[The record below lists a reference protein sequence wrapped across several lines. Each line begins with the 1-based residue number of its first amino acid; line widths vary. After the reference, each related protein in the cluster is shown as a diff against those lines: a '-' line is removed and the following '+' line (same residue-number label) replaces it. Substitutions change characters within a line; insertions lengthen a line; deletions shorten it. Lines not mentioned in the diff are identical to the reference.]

1 MNIDK
6 FARTIATV
14 AAAAAFCA
22 VCSPTAFGDEA
33 MSLEECREK
42 ASAGDA
48 EAMWQLGRRYEN
60 GDGVKKDMVKA
71 VAQYRK
77 AADRNHPQACEK
89 MAQLH
94 EKGICVKKDSVLAA
108 KYAARAR
115 GESGEIAAARAKQEK
130 EEASVDYIEV
140 ALDLL
145 LGRNGKEKDPA
156 AGIRGL
162 YEVAKDNPSAQREFV
177 KRWDKGDLDVALGE
191 LDEEEWKLVVP
202 WFRSAWAEGFKK
214 AGQIL
219 GNNAYRNKDY
229 SDAVDFWKKSGT
241 AKCWYFVGQFYDP
254 WERGENGDYMK
265 NEFEAKKAYEKC
277 IQIDPRF
284 ELARFRLGCLYFKS
298 NKKEIHSFE
307 KAESQFKRL
316 LQIKPNDA
324 DYNFIY
330 GLVGFCRIKDMY
342 AKKWEVHKTRYRY
355 RTDQYSGRL
364 ICVNLQSME
373 EEKERLLKSEKFQ
386 REPYMECIR
395 KAAFLGS
402 QDAKDFLN
410 KKTNIMEEEY

>member
-1 MNIDK
+1 M
-6 FARTIATV
+6 FANGV
-14 AAAAAFCA
+14 
-22 VCSPTAFGDEA
+22 
-33 MSLEECREK
+33 SLEECREK

-77 AADRNHPQACEK
+77 AANRNHPQACEK

-191 LDEEEWKLVVP
+191 LDEEEWELVVP

-219 GNNAYRNKDY
+219 GNNAYRNKNY
-229 SDAVDFWKKSGT
+229 PDAVNYWKKSDT
-241 AKCWYFVGQFYDP
+241 AKCWYFVGQFYNP
-254 WERGENGDYMK
+254 WVDGSNGAMVPPANMKDER
-265 NEFEAKKAYEKC
+265 EAKKAYEKC
-277 IQIDPRF
+277 IKIDSKF
-284 ELARFRLGCLYFKS
+284 ELAIWMLGFIHIRS
-298 NKKEIHSFE
+298 DKKAIHSFK
-307 KAESQFKRL
+307 KAESLFKRL
-316 LQIKPNDA
+316 LAIKPDEA
-324 DYNFIY
+324 DYNFMY
-330 GLVGFCRIKDMY
+330 GYVGCCRIDEMY
-342 AKKWEVHKTRYRY
+342 SERWEAHNRRYRFTY
-355 RTDQYSGRL
+355 PPSGEK
-364 ICVNLQSME
+364 ICPNLRSMKE
-373 EEKERLLKSEKFQ
+373 EEKRLRQSYNFQ
-386 REPYMECIR
+386 REPYMEYVR

-402 QDAKDFLN
+402 QNAKDFLN